1 MKLAR
6 DYLEQIIL
14 HSQQALRLLEQDEK
28 RLCVGLIDEIKDKNE
43 AAKWILI
50 NQIIEEEGKF

>member
-6 DYLEQIIL
+6 DYLEQIII
-14 HSQQALRLLEQDEK
+14 HSQRAIKLLDDGEE

-43 AAKWILI
+43 AAKWLVI
-50 NQIIEEEGKF
+50 NSIIDKEGKF